1 VFSSTNAW
9 LTTATALSSADAHR
23 RVKYSCRSYQPE
35 GPSLLVRCCRRESDA
50 DGKEPGGG
58 ATKMTIEIM
67 DVEEITA
74 TRIHL
79 DPDAGG
85 A

>member
-1 VFSSTNAW
+1 MPPG
-9 LTTATALSSADAHR
+9 DAH
-23 RVKYSCRSYQPE
+23 V
-35 GPSLLVRCCRRESDA
+35 LLREEED
-50 DGKEPGGG
+50 
-58 ATKMTIEIM
+58 MTIEI
-67 DVEEITA
+67 VEVEDITA

>member
-1 VFSSTNAW
+1 MKTVASPYLPGPPPVLLPVVAAR
-9 LTTATALSSADAHR
+9 AT
-23 RVKYSCRSYQPE
+23 Q
-35 GPSLLVRCCRRESDA
+35 
-50 DGKEPGGG
+50 DGEIAGG
-58 ATKMTIEIM
+58 ARKMTIEIM

-79 DPDAGG
+79 DPEAGG

>member
-1 VFSSTNAW
+1 VK
-9 LTTATALSSADAHR
+9 TAADA
-23 RVKYSCRSYQPE
+23 YQP
-35 GPSLLVRCCRRESDA
+35 PAVPFLVRCCRRESDA

>member
-1 VFSSTNAW
+1 LSPPATSSRRAG
-9 LTTATALSSADAHR
+9 TARSRGVTA
-23 RVKYSCRSYQPE
+23 
-35 GPSLLVRCCRRESDA
+35 
-50 DGKEPGGG
+50 
-58 ATKMTIEIM
+58 MTIDIVV
-67 DVEEITA
+67 VEEITA

>member
-1 VFSSTNAW
+1 MK
-9 LTTATALSSADAHR
+9 TARPPYLPGTLPFLVHVVAARATQ
-23 RVKYSCRSYQPE
+23 RS
-35 GPSLLVRCCRRESDA
+35 
-50 DGKEPGGG
+50 KTPGGG
-58 ATKMTIEIM
+58 AGKMTIEIM

>member
-1 VFSSTNAW
+1 M
-9 LTTATALSSADAHR
+9 
-23 RVKYSCRSYQPE
+23 
-35 GPSLLVRCCRRESDA
+35 SDA
-50 DGKEPGGG
+50 PQQDAGGG
-58 ATKMTIEIM
+58 ARKMTIEIM

>member
-1 VFSSTNAW
+1 
-9 LTTATALSSADAHR
+9 
-23 RVKYSCRSYQPE
+23 
-35 GPSLLVRCCRRESDA
+35 
-50 DGKEPGGG
+50 
-58 ATKMTIEIM
+58 MTIEIM

-79 DPDAGG
+79 DPEAGG

>member
-1 VFSSTNAW
+1 MYQPRCPA
-9 LTTATALSSADAHR
+9 LTSQGVPPGDAH
-23 RVKYSCRSYQPE
+23 VLQ
-35 GPSLLVRCCRRESDA
+35 REEED
-50 DGKEPGGG
+50 
-58 ATKMTIEIM
+58 MTIEI
-67 DVEEITA
+67 VEVEDITA

>member
-1 VFSSTNAW
+1 MCGSG
-9 LTTATALSSADAHR
+9 R
-23 RVKYSCRSYQPE
+23 RR
-35 GPSLLVRCCRRESDA
+35 D
-50 DGKEPGGG
+50 
-58 ATKMTIEIM
+58 MTIEI
-67 DVEEITA
+67 VEVEDITA

>member
-1 VFSSTNAW
+1 LQISPISRLNASRRSCPTPCGDVRHSRGRMYQPRCPA
-9 LTTATALSSADAHR
+9 LTSPGVPPGDAH
-23 RVKYSCRSYQPE
+23 VLQ
-35 GPSLLVRCCRRESDA
+35 REEED
-50 DGKEPGGG
+50 
-58 ATKMTIEIM
+58 MTIEI
-67 DVEEITA
+67 VEVEDITA